1 MLKTFKAFKA
11 DTNAWDMYITGQ
23 AGTGKTTDLA
33 TLVQYCM
40 DEEIDYTVCAFTHKA
55 CGILRDKLPPGSNIR
70 TLDSLLK
77 RRPGINQHATN
88 HKHVQTTISS
98 GDGDKSSILFVD
110 EYSMVGEKHLMDI
123 RALQDEDYDGNPE
136 MRVVWLG
143 DPNQLPPVGDQQS
156 IKPSGKYAITL
167 THIYRQAADNPL
179 MTPLNQLVSFISG
192 EPAVPL
198 VTSHKFKRGKDIVAG
213 YRACT
218 DDKVMLAFTNKR
230 VENLN
235 AEVQGYG
242 LPKPG
247 DEVFS
252 PTMRERFK
260 FHDVVDTREVYG
272 IELPF
277 GDNLALNS
285 KFKTLEYVLKS
296 DTFKFVEL
304 IDEEGD
310 VRVFCSIFGH
320 YQYKMYTDQLM
331 KQAAATNLAI
341 EQANKGFKA
350 AGWAKANPKHK
361 LARARAKAWRDYLSF
376 NECCICLDFA
386 HAMTVHKSQGSTYH
400 TVYLDSEDLGI
411 AADINYLVYLK
422 LMYVALSRASDS
434 VITN

>member
-1 MLKTFKAFKA
+1 MLNTFTAFISDK
-11 DTNAWDMYITGQ
+11 NAWDMYITGQ

-40 DEEIDYTVCAFTHKA
+40 NEGIDYTVCAFTHKA
-55 CGILRDKLPPGSNIR
+55 CGILRDKLPSGAKIR

-156 IKPSGKYAITL
+156 VKPSGKYAIKL
-167 THIYRQAADNPL
+167 TKIYRQAADNPL
-179 MTPLNQLVSFISG
+179 MTPLCQLVGFIG
-192 EPAVPL
+192 GKPAEPL
-198 VTSHKFKRGKDIVAG
+198 VTSDKFRRGEDIVKG
-213 YRACT
+213 YQDCT
-218 DDKVMLAFTNKR
+218 DDKVMLAYTNKR
-230 VENLN
+230 VEELN
-235 AEVQGYG
+235 ARVQGRVQ
-242 LPKPG
+242 PKKG
-247 DEVFS
+247 DTVFS
-252 PTMRERFK
+252 PTLRERFTYTGI
-260 FHDVVDTREVYG
+260 VPPEEVYG

-277 GDNLALNS
+277 GDNLGLNS
-285 KFKTLEYVLKS
+285 KFKTLEYILKNE
-296 DTFKFVEL
+296 DFTFVEL
-304 IDEEGD
+304 TDEEGD
-310 VRVFCSIFGH
+310 TRVFCSIFGH
-320 YQYKMYTDQLM
+320 YQFKLMTDRLI
-331 KQAAATNLAI
+331 KAAADSNKAI
-341 EQANKGFKA
+341 EQANPGCQA
-350 AGWAKANPKHK
+350 AGWARANPKHK

-411 AADINYLVYLK
+411 AADINYTVYLK